1 MQYSSTI
8 LMYWILFV
16 VLSNSLS
23 AERQTIM
30 SDITSDI
37 FNDTRASGSII
48 DNDTEEH
55 GSGITVDMGCVI
67 HEVCNTWGV

>member
-1 MQYSSTI
+1 
-8 LMYWILFV
+8 MYWILFV

-23 AERQTIM
+23 EKQTII

-37 FNDTRASGSII
+37 FNDTRVSGSII